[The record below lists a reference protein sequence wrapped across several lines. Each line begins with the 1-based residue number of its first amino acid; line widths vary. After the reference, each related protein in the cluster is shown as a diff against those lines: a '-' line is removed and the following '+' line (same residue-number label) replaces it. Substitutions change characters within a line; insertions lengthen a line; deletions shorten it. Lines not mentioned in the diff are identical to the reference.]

1 MLAEFAIVVVVLWL
15 LLAALLEFGRMLAVG
30 QMLQNAARAAAR
42 SLALSEQ
49 LGAESSLAAALASP
63 WGRQEL
69 FDPEWLVLDFAAL
82 AACGRVPAGDVR
94 AFEDFVAELPLV
106 NRMLRPAMIP
116 DRVTDS
122 GRERRDLLR
131 YPGALLRRLDAPV
144 DPCASPYTVGIPQ
157 TTGDSLRWL
166 PVIEEAGGADHGF
179 ALSQGGVA
187 AVRIHYPY
195 AAVAWSAT
203 NDPERRLG
211 ALIRADAAVVPV
223 NPAEAGPGGGL
234 RGSPIEALD
243 DEVGPYAG
251 RYGLGRQL
259 LPLPDVRASGVRPYA
274 RILVGQAAFPREVV
288 APWPP

>member
-30 QMLQNAARAAAR
+30 QMLQNAAHAAAR
-42 SLALSEQ
+42 SLALSEEVA
-49 LGAESSLAAALASP
+49 AESSLPAALASP
-63 WGRQEL
+63 WGRRQL

-82 AACGRVPAGDVR
+82 AACGRVPPGDEE

-116 DRVTDS
+116 DRVSDP

-131 YPGALLRRLDAPV
+131 YPGALLRRLEAPA
-144 DPCASPYTVGIPQ
+144 DPCASPYTIGIPQ
-157 TTGDSLRWL
+157 VSGDRVRWL
-166 PVIEEAGGADHGF
+166 PVIEEAGGAGNGF

-187 AVRIHYPY
+187 ALRIHYPY

-203 NDPERRLG
+203 ADASRPLA
-211 ALIRADAAVVPV
+211 ALVRADAVVVPV
-223 NPAEAGPGGGL
+223 NPEEAGPGGGL
-234 RGSPIEALD
+234 RGAPIDALEG
-243 DEVGPYAG
+243 EVGPYAG

-259 LPLPDVRASGVRPYA
+259 LPLPEASAFGVRPYA